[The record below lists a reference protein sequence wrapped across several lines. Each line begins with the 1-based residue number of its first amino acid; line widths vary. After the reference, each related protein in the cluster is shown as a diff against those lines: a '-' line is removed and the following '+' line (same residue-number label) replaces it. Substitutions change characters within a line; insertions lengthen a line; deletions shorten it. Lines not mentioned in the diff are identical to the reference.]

1 MQVGKKEMR
10 IPQKKHYLGFPIIST
25 MIFIKTLIFLLLQHL
40 ALTSSYTLLGHHNL
54 PHHSLHTDKAALM
67 AFKKTI
73 IHDPN
78 SALANWDA
86 AVDVCNFTGVTCNKQ
101 HHRVAQLS
109 LNKTELVGLLSPILS
124 NLTGLRILVI
134 VGNHLFGKIPTEF
147 CYLRRLHRL
156 HIEGNNLHGSIPDS
170 FALLS
175 KLTRLLLN
183 QNNLSGTLPPSLFSN
198 CTLLLNIDFSN
209 NFLTGEI
216 PIEIGN
222 CQALWNLNL
231 YSNQF
236 TRQLPFSLANA
247 SQLYNIDVEYNF
259 LFGELP
265 SKLVGNLPELA
276 FLHLSYNKMVSHDNN
291 TNLDPF
297 FIALGNCT
305 KLLELELAGMGLG
318 GRLPSSIG
326 QLGVQLNYLLLQE
339 NQIFG
344 SIPPNLAKFSNL
356 LVLNLTYNLLNG
368 RIPSE
373 ISQLSSLQ
381 QLFLSHNLFTSA
393 IPPVLGEFSS
403 HLGLLDLSH
412 NKFSGEIP
420 AILGNLVRINYLF
433 LNNNLLSGMI
443 PPTLGQCID
452 LNELDLSYNRLT
464 GRIPPE
470 LAGMREIRIF
480 INLSHNHLEG
490 PLPIELSKLANVQE
504 MDLSSNKLTGSIFH
518 QISSCIALRVINF
531 SNNSLEGHLPESLGE
546 LKNLESFDVSRN
558 QLSGMI
564 PMSLNKTHSL
574 THLNLSLN
582 NFEGLIPTGGI
593 FDSVTNMSFLDND
606 RLCRAI
612 SSKIPGIPFC
622 SQKRR
627 CFHSRVFLI
636 IFILVIFITA
646 FLTLICCVIGFR
658 RVRVII
664 HSRKARAVRKPTT
677 PELIHNIPRIT
688 YKELSDA
695 TSGFD
700 DQRLVG
706 SGSFGRVYRGVLPD
720 GTAIAVKVLHLQSGN
735 STKSFNRE
743 CQVLKRIRHRNLIR
757 IITACSLPDF
767 KALVLPYMANGS
779 LDCCLYLHSDT
790 GLRSG
795 SSDLS
800 LIQRVNICSDIAEGM
815 AYLHHHSPVKVI
827 HCDLK
832 PSNVLLNDDMTALV
846 SDFGIAKLVM
856 TAGGGNGAA
865 AEMGNST
872 ANLLCGSIGYIA
884 PGTDFSLSLYLET
897 FKMKQRRISF
907 SLSWLLM

>member
-1 MQVGKKEMR
+1 MR

-40 ALTSSYTLLGHHNL
+40 ALTSSYTLLGHHNI

-147 CYLRRLHRL
+147 CYLRRLNRL

-198 CTLLLNIDFSN
+198 CTLLYNIDFSN

-381 QLFLSHNLFTSA
+381 QLFLSHNLFTGA
-393 IPPVLGEFSS
+393 IPPVLGKFSS

-420 AILGNLVRINYLF
+420 AILGNLEI
-433 LNNNLLSGMI
+433 
-443 PPTLGQCID
+443 
-452 LNELDLSYNRLT
+452 
-464 GRIPPE
+464 GR
-470 LAGMREIRIF
+470 A
-480 INLSHNHLEG
+480 H
-490 PLPIELSKLANVQE
+490 V
-504 MDLSSNKLTGSIFH
+504 
-518 QISSCIALRVINF
+518 
-531 SNNSLEGHLPESLGE
+531 
-546 LKNLESFDVSRN
+546 
-558 QLSGMI
+558 
-564 PMSLNKTHSL
+564 
-574 THLNLSLN
+574 
-582 NFEGLIPTGGI
+582 
-593 FDSVTNMSFLDND
+593 
-606 RLCRAI
+606 
-612 SSKIPGIPFC
+612 
-622 SQKRR
+622 
-627 CFHSRVFLI
+627 
-636 IFILVIFITA
+636 
-646 FLTLICCVIGFR
+646 
-658 RVRVII
+658 
-664 HSRKARAVRKPTT
+664 
-677 PELIHNIPRIT
+677 
-688 YKELSDA
+688 
-695 TSGFD
+695 
-700 DQRLVG
+700 
-706 SGSFGRVYRGVLPD
+706 
-720 GTAIAVKVLHLQSGN
+720 
-735 STKSFNRE
+735 
-743 CQVLKRIRHRNLIR
+743 
-757 IITACSLPDF
+757 
-767 KALVLPYMANGS
+767 
-779 LDCCLYLHSDT
+779 
-790 GLRSG
+790 
-795 SSDLS
+795 
-800 LIQRVNICSDIAEGM
+800 
-815 AYLHHHSPVKVI
+815 
-827 HCDLK
+827 
-832 PSNVLLNDDMTALV
+832 
-846 SDFGIAKLVM
+846 
-856 TAGGGNGAA
+856 
-865 AEMGNST
+865 
-872 ANLLCGSIGYIA
+872 
-884 PGTDFSLSLYLET
+884 
-897 FKMKQRRISF
+897 
-907 SLSWLLM
+907 

>member
-1 MQVGKKEMR
+1 
-10 IPQKKHYLGFPIIST
+10 
-25 MIFIKTLIFLLLQHL
+25 
-40 ALTSSYTLLGHHNL
+40 
-54 PHHSLHTDKAALM
+54 M
-67 AFKKTI
+67 AFKKTV

-78 SALANWDA
+78 SALANWEA
-86 AVDVCNFTGVTCNKQ
+86 AVDVCNFTGVTCNKKQ
-101 HHRVAQLS
+101 HRVAQLS

-134 VGNHLFGKIPTEF
+134 VGNHLFGKIPPEF

-175 KLTRLLLN
+175 KLTTLLLN

-198 CTLLLNIDFSN
+198 CSLLHNIDFSN

-222 CQALWNLNL
+222 CQVLWNLNL
-231 YSNQF
+231 YSNQL

-265 SKLVGNLPELA
+265 SNLVGNLPELA
-276 FLHLSYNKMVSHDNN
+276 LLHLSYNKMVSHDNN

-305 KLLELELAGMGLG
+305 KLRELELAGMGLG
-318 GRLPSSIG
+318 GRLPNSIG
-326 QLGVQLNYLLLQE
+326 QLGFQLNYLLLQE

-344 SIPPNLAKFSNL
+344 SIPPNLANLSNL
-356 LVLNLTYNLLNG
+356 LFLNLTYNLLNG
-368 RIPSE
+368 RIPAE
-373 ISQLSSLQ
+373 ISQLTSLQ

-393 IPPVLGEFSS
+393 IPPVLGKFSS

-412 NKFSGEIP
+412 NQFSGEIP

-464 GRIPPE
+464 GSIPPE
-470 LAGMREIRIF
+470 LAGMSEIRIF

-504 MDLSSNKLTGSIFH
+504 VDLSSNKLTGSIFP
-518 QISSCIALRVINF
+518 QISSCIALRMINF
-531 SNNSLEGHLPESLGE
+531 SNNSLEGRLPESLGE

-574 THLNLSLN
+574 TYLNLSLN

-593 FDSVTNMSFLDND
+593 FDSVTNMSFLDNH
-606 RLCRAI
+606 RLC
-612 SSKIPGIPFC
+612 
-622 SQKRR
+622 
-627 CFHSRVFLI
+627 
-636 IFILVIFITA
+636 
-646 FLTLICCVIGFR
+646 
-658 RVRVII
+658 RVII
-664 HSRKARAVRKPTT
+664 HSQKTRTVRKPTT

-720 GTAIAVKVLHLQSGN
+720 GTAIAVKVLHMQSGN

-779 LDCCLYLHSDT
+779 LDCRLYLHSDT
-790 GLRSG
+790 GLRS
-795 SSDLS
+795 
-800 LIQRVNICSDIAEGM
+800 
-815 AYLHHHSPVKVI
+815 
-827 HCDLK
+827 
-832 PSNVLLNDDMTALV
+832 
-846 SDFGIAKLVM
+846 VM

-884 PGTDFSLSLYLET
+884 PEYGYGSTTSTKGDVYSFGILVLEMVTRKRPTDDMFVGGLSLHRWVKSHYHGRIERVIDPSLVGASRDQSPEVLKMWEVAIGELIELGILCTQDSPSTRPSMLDAADDLDRLKRYLCGDTTAT
-897 FKMKQRRISF
+897 FASSLGIS
-907 SLSWLLM
+907 SSTLGDD